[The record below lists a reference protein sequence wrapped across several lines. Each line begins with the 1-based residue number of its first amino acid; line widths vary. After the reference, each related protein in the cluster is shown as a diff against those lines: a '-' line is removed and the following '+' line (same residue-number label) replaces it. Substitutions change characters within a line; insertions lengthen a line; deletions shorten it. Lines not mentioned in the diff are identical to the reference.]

1 MQYVRN
7 DGHSPTDFSAL
18 RRGKGTKESQVGTSR
33 QPPSSAGTKRRKSG
47 SSGGP
52 PCTAHYTGSL
62 QLTQP
67 GPQHTGRL
75 IAHGRPSA
83 SHSQQ
88 QQGGATS
95 CTHVARRV
103 QENKGFGL
111 QSKSRTAVEKEKGGG
126 GSFND
131 FVCCIR
137 LCRKKQDSYN
147 KSYHTH
153 KHAYLVSRPN
163 ENILPRPKKNEVA
176 TA

>member
-126 GSFND
+126 AALMTLSAVSD
-131 FVCCIR
+131 YVE
-137 LCRKKQDSYN
+137 KN
-147 KSYHTH
+147 KIHLINHTTH
-153 KHAYLVSRPN
+153 TNMH
-163 ENILPRPKKNEVA
+163 IL
-176 TA
+176 